1 MKQILP
7 GNRRPAIVRVLI
19 PLIVLTAVLISCRQ
33 TPVRKTTAS
42 PFPYPQVPLS
52 MAGSPERAASW
63 IAPRFWLPCMD
74 SLERFSSDSS
84 LIGGIRPE
92 EFRQAF
98 LQYASLLASLPAA
111 ESFRAQQRL
120 WDSVAVRRSR
130 QPDSRFWN
138 ELLNLSEQ
146 AFYHPASELRN
157 EELFIPVLESV
168 IRTEPDSLMRSVW
181 QQKLEIC
188 RKNRPGEQ
196 APDFAYTE
204 TGIRNG
210 RLYGIRSEYTLVFFT
225 NPECPA
231 CSRIIDILTT
241 DPAVSRLTA
250 EGKLTVLNLYIDRE
264 YEKWLAYRKTY
275 PKAWINAFDP
285 EGVLRDDGRYAIRAI
300 PSLYLLDRDKKVLFK
315 DATIRQVTDYLGR
328 I

>member
-1 MKQILP
+1 MQTTHSKKSILP
-7 GNRRPAIVRVLI
+7 ELRTL
-19 PLIVLTAVLISCRQ
+19 AVLAVLAAALSSCREA
-33 TPVRKTTAS
+33 PARKETAS

-52 MAGSPERAASW
+52 LAGSPERTASW

-74 SLERFSSDSS
+74 SLERFSADSS

-98 LQYASLLASLPAA
+98 LQYASLLASLPPA

-120 WDSVAVRRSR
+120 WDSVSVRRSR
-130 QPDSRFWN
+130 QPDSRLWS
-138 ELLNLSEQ
+138 ELLYLSEQ

-188 RKNRPGEQ
+188 RKNRPGHR
-196 APDFAYTE
+196 APDFVYTE
-204 TGIRNG
+204 TGARSG
-210 RLYGIRSEYTLVFFT
+210 RLYGIRSEYTLIFFT

-231 CSRIIDILTT
+231 CSQIIGTLTT

-264 YEKWLAYRKTY
+264 YEKWQAYRKNY
-275 PKAWINAFDP
+275 PKTWINAFDP
-285 EGVLRDDGRYAIRAI
+285 EGTLRDDGRYAIRAI
-300 PSLYLLDRDKKVLFK
+300 PSLYLLDREKKVLFK
-315 DATIRQVTDYLGR
+315 DATPRQITDYLER